1 MPKSNKS
8 VFRIFFT
15 SQGKGYELYARQ
27 VTQGEMYGFVE
38 ISEIV
43 FGEKSRIVVDPGE
56 ESLRNEFGNVRR
68 LLIPYHAVSR
78 IDEVEKE
85 GSGKVF
91 SITGAAGSDSA
102 ASPAGPSFPPV
113 PPGKT

>member
-1 MPKSNKS
+1 MSTRKKS

-15 SQGKGYELYARQ
+15 SQGKGYEIYARRVGQ
-27 VTQGEMYGFVE
+27 ADVYGFVE
-38 ISEIV
+38 VEGIV
-43 FGEKSRIVVDPGE
+43 FGERSSIVVDPGE

-85 GSGKVF
+85 GAGK
-91 SITGAAGSDSA
+91 IYPLP
-102 ASPAGPSFPPV
+102 SPAAEGPAV
-113 PPGKT
+113 PPFPGKP